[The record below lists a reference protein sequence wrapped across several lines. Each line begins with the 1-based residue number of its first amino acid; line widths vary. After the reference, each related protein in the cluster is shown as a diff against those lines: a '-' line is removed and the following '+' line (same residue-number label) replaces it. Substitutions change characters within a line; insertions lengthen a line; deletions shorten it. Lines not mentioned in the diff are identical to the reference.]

1 MPTEINTAAR
11 TLFGHRWLATAI
23 KTASEPLPALPFDRA
38 NRTRPA
44 SLGLTDVVRS
54 ASVAAR

>member
-1 MPTEINTAAR
+1 MPAETNEAAR
-11 TLFGHRWLATAI
+11 NVLGHRWLASAI
-23 KTASEPLPALPFDRA
+23 QSASEPLPAMPFDRA

-44 SLGLTDVVRS
+44 SLALAAPARS